1 MVSLLL
7 NLVNNFAEVI
17 HKTKCKDCNSF
28 LEYNSVSDNL
38 IKYKCSSHNKNCS
51 NKIDEKLKS
60 DSGMH

>member
-1 MVSLLL
+1 MTSLLL

-38 IKYKCSSHNKNCS
+38 IKYKC
-51 NKIDEKLKS
+51 
-60 DSGMH
+60 